1 MSLENIVIA
10 VSLLLGIV
18 LLILIIYLISRVND
32 LEARAFSNQN
42 TGVHRKKTEAES
54 QKVFA
59 GLSGRELWDQWV
71 SMANGGD
78 DQYDINGDRD
88 RFLALLEMHVRAFI
102 QTGVETTATAGTNEP
117 PSNPLKI
124 KMLRGNLKVIFHH
137 RRLSALHA
145 LGRELGASEDTQQR
159 ASIVA
164 AITETVDAIS
174 MGIDAGSS
182 FVESALRDISAPAEP
197 EPAETDQDLLPSES
211 QSAETT
217 RIH

>member
-42 TGVHRKKTEAES
+42 TGASEKKTEAES

-71 SMANGGD
+71 GMANGGD
-78 DQYDINGDRD
+78 DQYGIRGDRD
-88 RFLALLEMHVRAFI
+88 RFLALLEMHVRALI
-102 QTGVETTATAGTNEP
+102 QTGVDHGDSGKNEP

-124 KMLRGNLKVIFHH
+124 KMLRGQFESYIPSSQAE
-137 RRLSALHA
+137 RLYA
-145 LGRELGASEDTQQR
+145 LGRDLGASEDTQQR

-211 QSAETT
+211 QSA
-217 RIH
+217 

>member
-32 LEARAFSNQN
+32 LEARAFSNQS
-42 TGVHRKKTEAES
+42 TASTEKKTEGEP

-59 GLSGRELWDQWV
+59 GLSGRELWDEWV

-78 DQYDINGDRD
+78 DRYDINGDRD
-88 RFLALLEMHVRAFI
+88 RFLALLELHIRSLI
-102 QTGVETTATAGTNEP
+102 KTGVEHGASGTNEP

-124 KMLRGNLKVIFHH
+124 KMLRGEFESYLPSSQAG
-137 RRLSALHA
+137 RLYA
-145 LGRELGASEDTQQR
+145 LGRDLGASEDNQQR

-182 FVESALRDISAPAEP
+182 FVESALRDLNPPE
-197 EPAETDQDLLPSES
+197 EPAVVEQDLLPAES
-211 QSAETT
+211 QST
-217 RIH
+217 

>member
-32 LEARAFSNQN
+32 LEARAFSNQS
-42 TGVHRKKTEAES
+42 TGSSEKKTEAES

-59 GLSGRELWDQWV
+59 GLNGRELWDQWV
-71 SMANGGD
+71 AMANGGN
-78 DQYDINGDRD
+78 DQYGIKGDRD
-88 RFLALLEMHVRAFI
+88 RFLALLEMHVRALI
-102 QTGVETTATAGTNEP
+102 QTGVEHGESGTNEP

-124 KMLRGNLKVIFHH
+124 KMLRGEFESYIPSSQAE
-137 RRLSALHA
+137 RLYA
-145 LGRELGASEDTQQR
+145 LGRDLGASDDNQQR

-182 FVESALRDISAPAEP
+182 FVESTLRDISAPAEP
-197 EPAETDQDLLPSES
+197 EPEETDQALLPSES
-211 QSAETT
+211 QRA
-217 RIH
+217 